1 MDYNNY
7 QRTNNND
14 NSKLNT
20 IVIAILAFFIGAGA
34 FYAVLKLYPT
44 VFIKETTKLEKNV
57 TINDTG
63 LAESV
68 EKVYDS
74 VVVVSTYKNGKGVAS
89 GTGFVYKKDG
99 NKAFIMTNNHVIED
113 GNQILVT
120 FTNQKETEVTV
131 VGSDKYADIAVLSVD
146 SDEIISV
153 AELGSSKDAR
163 IGDTAFAVG
172 APLDNAYSWTVT
184 RGIVSGKD
192 RLVEVST
199 SNSSSSD
206 WVMSVLQTD
215 AAINSGN
222 SGGPLANANGEVI
235 GVTSLKLVS
244 NGVEGMGFAIP
255 IETALDYANKII
267 NGEEISQP
275 YLGIYMINVADA
287 YYSREYY
294 NILSALNVTSGVL
307 VTDVEKGSD
316 AEKGGLQK
324 DDVIIKVDDTEISSL
339 AYFRYVLYSH
349 SVGDTISVTVNR
361 NGVEKVLSVALETK
375 KTN

>member
-7 QRTNNND
+7 QMNNND

-99 NKAFIMTNNHVIED
+99 DKAYILTNNHVIED
-113 GNQILVT
+113 GDQILVT
-120 FTNQKETEVTV
+120 FTNQNETEVTV
-131 VGSDKYADIAVLSVD
+131 VGSDKYADIAVLSVS

-153 AELGSSKDAR
+153 AELGKSKDAR

-199 SNSSSSD
+199 SNSKSSD

-244 NGVEGMGFAIP
+244 SGVEGMGFAIP

-275 YLGIYMINVADA
+275 YLGIYMVNVADA

>member
-7 QRTNNND
+7 QNTNNN
-14 NSKLNT
+14 NKINT
-20 IVIAILAFFIGAGA
+20 IIIAIMAFFIGAGA
-34 FYAVLKLYPT
+34 FYAILKLYPA

-57 TINDTG
+57 TVNDTG
-63 LAESV
+63 LAEAV

-74 VVVVSTYKNGKGVAS
+74 VVVVSTYKNGKGISS
-89 GTGFVYKKDG
+89 GTGFVFKQSKNTAY
-99 NKAFIMTNNHVIED
+99 ILTNNHVIENGD
-113 GNQILVT
+113 RILVT
-120 FTNQKETEVTV
+120 FTNQKETEVKI

-153 AELGSSKDAR
+153 AELGSSKDAK
-163 IGDTAFAVG
+163 IGDTTFAVG

-199 SNSSSSD
+199 SSGSSTD
-206 WVMSVLQTD
+206 WVMSVIQTD

-235 GVTSLKLVS
+235 GITSLKLVS
-244 NGVEGMGFAIP
+244 SGVEGMGFAIP
-255 IETALDYANKII
+255 IETALEYAQKII
-267 NGEEISQP
+267 DGDEISQP
-275 YLGIYMINVADA
+275 YLGIYMVNVTDA
-287 YYSREYY
+287 YYSKDYY
-294 NILSALNVTSGVL
+294 NILKSLDVTSGVL

-316 AEKGGLQK
+316 AEKSGIQK
-324 DDVIIKVDDTEISSL
+324 NDVIVKVDDTDISSL

-349 SVGDTISVTVNR
+349 SVGDTIKITVNR
-361 NGVEKVLSVALETK
+361 NGEQKVLSVLLANK
-375 KTN
+375 KTS

>member
-1 MDYNNY
+1 MNYNNY
-7 QRTNNND
+7 QTNNKD

-34 FYAVLKLYPT
+34 FYAVLKIYPT

>member
-7 QRTNNND
+7 QNKNENNNA
-14 NSKLNT
+14 LNT
-20 IVIAILAFFIGAGA
+20 IVIAILTFFIGAGA

-44 VFIKETTKLEKNV
+44 VFIKETTKLEKSV

-63 LAESV
+63 LAEAV
-68 EKVYDS
+68 DKVYDS

-89 GTGFVYKKDG
+89 GTGFVYKKSGD
-99 NKAFIMTNNHVIED
+99 KAYIMTNNHVIED

-120 FTNQKETEVTV
+120 FTNQTETEVTV
-131 VGSDKYADIAVLSVD
+131 VGSDKYADIAVLAVD
-146 SDEIISV
+146 SDKIISV
-153 AELGSSKDAR
+153 AELGSSKDMR
-163 IGDTAFAVG
+163 LGDTAFAVG
-172 APLDNAYSWTVT
+172 APLDNAYSWSVT

-244 NGVEGMGFAIP
+244 DGVEGMGFAIP

-267 NGEEISQP
+267 NREEISQP
-275 YLGIYMINVADA
+275 YLGIYMVNVADA
-287 YYSREYY
+287 YYSRDYY
-294 NILSALNVTSGVL
+294 SILSDLKITSGVL

-316 AEKGGLQK
+316 AEKAGLQK
-324 DDVIIKVDDTEISSL
+324 NDIIIKVDNTQISSL

-349 SVGDTISVTVNR
+349 SVGDKINVTINR
-361 NGVEKVLSVALETK
+361 NGVEKVLKVSLDTK

>member
-7 QRTNNND
+7 ERTNNND

-99 NKAFIMTNNHVIED
+99 NKAYIMTNNHVIED
-113 GNQILVT
+113 GDQILVT

-131 VGSDKYADIAVLSVD
+131 VGSDKYADIAVLSVS

-153 AELGSSKDAR
+153 AELGKSKDAR

-199 SNSSSSD
+199 SNSKSSD

-244 NGVEGMGFAIP
+244 DGVEGMGFAIP

-275 YLGIYMINVADA
+275 YLGIYMVNVTDA

-294 NILSALNVTSGVL
+294 NILSTLNVTSGVL

-324 DDVIIKVDDTEISSL
+324 DDVIIKVDNTEISSL

>member
-1 MDYNNY
+1 MNYNNY
-7 QRTNNND
+7 QANNND

-99 NKAFIMTNNHVIED
+99 NKAYIMTNNHVIED
-113 GNQILVT
+113 GDQILVT

-131 VGSDKYADIAVLSVD
+131 VGSDKYADIAVLAVNSN
-146 SDEIISV
+146 EIISV
-153 AELGSSKDAR
+153 AELGKSKDAR

-199 SNSSSSD
+199 SNSKSSD

-244 NGVEGMGFAIP
+244 DGVEGMGFAIP

-267 NGEEISQP
+267 KGEEISQP
-275 YLGIYMINVADA
+275 YLGIYMVNVADA

>member
-7 QRTNNND
+7 ERTNNND

>member
-7 QRTNNND
+7 QRNNND

-20 IVIAILAFFIGAGA
+20 IVISILAFFIGAGA

-99 NKAFIMTNNHVIED
+99 NKAYIMTNNHVIED
-113 GNQILVT
+113 GDQILVT

-131 VGSDKYADIAVLSVD
+131 VGSDKYADIAVLAVNSN
-146 SDEIISV
+146 EIISV
-153 AELGSSKDAR
+153 AELGKSKDAR

-199 SNSSSSD
+199 SNSKSSD

-244 NGVEGMGFAIP
+244 DGVEGMGFAIP

-275 YLGIYMINVADA
+275 YLGIYMVNVADA

>member
-7 QRTNNND
+7 QRNNND

-20 IVIAILAFFIGAGA
+20 IVISILAFFIGAGA

-68 EKVYDS
+68 EKIYDS

-99 NKAFIMTNNHVIED
+99 NKAYIMTNNHVIED
-113 GNQILVT
+113 GDQILVT

-131 VGSDKYADIAVLSVD
+131 VGSDKYADIAVLAVNSN
-146 SDEIISV
+146 EIISV
-153 AELGSSKDAR
+153 AELGKSKDAR

-199 SNSSSSD
+199 SNSKSSD

-244 NGVEGMGFAIP
+244 DGVEGMGFAIP

-275 YLGIYMINVADA
+275 YLGIYMVNVADA